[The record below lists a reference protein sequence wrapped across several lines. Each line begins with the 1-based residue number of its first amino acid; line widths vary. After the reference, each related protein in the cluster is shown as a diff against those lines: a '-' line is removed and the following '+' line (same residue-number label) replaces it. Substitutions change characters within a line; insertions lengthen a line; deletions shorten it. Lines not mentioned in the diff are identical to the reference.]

1 MATQT
6 KSIPVIQVIMIK
18 AALKAQKAG
27 MRLSRKVPAGTT
39 LARQM
44 LGMRGNLDSLL
55 EQVEDL
61 LEQYPT
67 SEHGHFYRDES

>member
-6 KSIPVIQVIMIK
+6 KEIPVIQIIMIRQ
-18 AALKAQKAG
+18 ALRLQKDG
-27 MRLSRKVPAGTT
+27 LRLSRKVPAGTT
-39 LARQM
+39 LARQR

-61 LEQYPT
+61 LEQCQK
-67 SEHGHFYRDES
+67 SEHGHFYRDE